1 MTLFTYFQYVKL
13 GDNIFGIANSMS
25 MVIDRLRSRISFYII
40 AALVVLIDQISKLLV
55 RINIPLGSSIPET
68 GFFRFTY
75 VTNNGGVWGLFQGHL
90 SVLIALTFVSMA
102 AVLFCFYLFAYRWRT
117 VSIALGFVLGGI
129 IGNQI
134 DRLWL
139 SKVTDFIDWGDWPVF
154 NIADS
159 AGVIGVAVII
169 VFLVF
174 FFREKEGSVS

>member
-1 MTLFTYFQYVKL
+1 M
-13 GDNIFGIANSMS
+13 NI
-25 MVIDRLRSRISFYII
+25 VIDRLRSRISFYIV

-55 RINIPLGSSIPET
+55 RIYIPFGSSVPEE

-75 VTNNGGVWGLFQGHL
+75 YTNTGGVWGLFQGHL
-90 SVLIALTFVSMA
+90 NVLIALTFVSMA
-102 AVLFCFYLFAYRWRT
+102 AVLFCLYFFAYKWRT
-117 VSIALGFVLGGI
+117 VSIALGLILGGM

-139 SKVTDFIDWGDWPVF
+139 RKVTDFIVWGEWPVF

-159 AGVIGVAVII
+159 AGVIGVAVIV

-174 FFREKEGSVS
+174 FFREKEDSTS